1 MIYLDS
7 AALVKLVREEDETRA
22 LVTWLNER
30 AGQRLVASVLVEVEV
45 PRALRRSQP
54 GVLGAVAATL
64 TRIDRFELDTAVR
77 ATAAAYV
84 DPLLRSLDAI
94 HLATVDLLV
103 ASGRTSRRSSPT
115 TSAWPR
121 SLAPAPSP
129 SWRPA
134 PSCDGRSGRSIAR
147 PCWSSPT
154 RSSSARNGPVH
165 VVVPPEMQSSVA
177 MVS

>member
-1 MIYLDS
+1 LVIYLDS

-30 AGQRLVASVLVEVEV
+30 AGQRLVASVLVDVEV

-64 TRIDRFELDTAVR
+64 ARIDRIELDAAIR

-94 HLATVDLLV
+94 HLATAEQLV
-103 ASGRTSRRSSPT
+103 ASGKDVGAFVTYDKRLAEAAR
-115 TSAWPR
+115 AC
-121 SLAPAPSP
+121 SLSVVAPGAE
-129 SWRPA
+129 
-134 PSCDGRSGRSIAR
+134 
-147 PCWSSPT
+147 
-154 RSSSARNGPVH
+154 V
-165 VVVPPEMQSSVA
+165 
-177 MVS
+177 

>member
-1 MIYLDS
+1 LVIYLDS

-64 TRIDRFELDTAVR
+64 ARIDRIELDAAIR

-94 HLATVDLLV
+94 HLATAEQLV
-103 ASGRTSRRSSPT
+103 ASGKDVGAFVTYDKRL
-115 TSAWPR
+115 AEAAR
-121 SLAPAPSP
+121 SLSFSVVAPGA
-129 SWRPA
+129 
-134 PSCDGRSGRSIAR
+134 G
-147 PCWSSPT
+147 
-154 RSSSARNGPVH
+154 V
-165 VVVPPEMQSSVA
+165 
-177 MVS
+177 